1 MVQISFKIDGEKQLS
16 RNLRLFVDKIEN
28 LQPFYKEAID
38 IVAARKDAVFSAQG
52 SNVQKGPKRAA
63 LASSTQL
70 ARSRGRGHYKKA
82 PNNPGVLRWTGNL
95 QDNTT
100 TTITDRYGSFE
111 MNAPYAI
118 YHQRWWGKLPKRPIL
133 DLDNETNAEIVRAL
147 QKKINTDIK
156 WIFGLQA

>member
-1 MVQISFKIDGEKQLS
+1 MVQLSFTVDGDKQLS

-28 LQPFYKEAID
+28 LKPFYQDAIE
-38 IVAARKDAVFSAQG
+38 IVKTRKDAVFSAQW

-63 LASSTQL
+63 LSSSTL
-70 ARSRGRGHYKKA
+70 TARGRGRGYYKNA
-82 PNNPGVLRWTGNL
+82 PNNPGILRWTGRL
-95 QDNTT
+95 QDDTT

-118 YHQRWWGKLPKRPIL
+118 YHQRGWGKLPKRPVL

-147 QKKINTDIK
+147 QKKINSDIK